1 MKNRLIFI
9 VDDDRLIQNLLEY
22 TIIGKEGYDV
32 KAFKS
37 SEECIRNLD
46 QKPDVIVL
54 DHNFYSED
62 ENLMNGLEA
71 LVEIRKIDKT
81 VPVIILTNQEDEKLI
96 KEYYDKGATSYIIKN
111 DYFIST
117 VIDRCEQVLQ
127 STVKC

>member
-32 KAFKS
+32 KAYKS

-62 ENLMNGLEA
+62 ESLMNGLEA

-96 KEYYDKGATSYIIKN
+96 QEYYDKGATSYIIKN

-127 STVKC
+127 SAKC